1 MLAQKSRKIATQPP
15 RGAPPHTKTRASP
28 KYPATVRRSAKP
40 RGQKQYPE
48 ALCKRG
54 VLRNFTKFTGKHLC
68 QRLFLNKVADLVAFL
83 WILRNF
89 YKHFFY
95 GAPPVV
101 ASNIFPR
108 AIYYALFWPIFDITW
123 KIDVIWEQNIR
134 NQNINGKSYIIFVL

>member
-1 MLAQKSRKIATQPP
+1 MPSPAAKIKDLLLLAQKSRKIATQPS
-15 RGAPPHTKTRASP
+15 RSAPPHTTTRASP
-28 KYPATVRRSAKP
+28 KYPAINRRSAKP

-48 ALCKRG
+48 TLCKRG
-54 VLRNFTKFTGKHLC
+54 ALRNFTKFTGKHLC
-68 QRLFLNKVADLVAFL
+68 QRLFLNKVAGLVAFP

-101 ASNIFPR
+101 AANIFPR
-108 AIYYALFWPIFDITW
+108 ATYYALFWPIFDITW

-134 NQNINGKSYIIFVL
+134 N